1 MNLVFMI
8 DSMLNKPLF
17 LHDVSG
23 KVISNILNVNWYA
36 EENRTFTVF
45 SDFFI
50 KINKATYQSQ
60 SASSQKGP
68 SIEVKMMDFNQFE
81 TLFWNKYKN
90 KKSFKNDSNHLNALT
105 VWSEI
110 MSYIKGSPNTY
121 LHRNWILEREDYLK
135 CVGEHKT
142 FISKETKLMIW
153 DIAQKYEEWKTKENY
168 FDLMDVVAYLISEI
182 LHVAFIFNLFI
193 CFFFQFFFSN
203 YIFKGTT

>member
-8 DSMLNKPLF
+8 DSTLQKPLF
-17 LHDVSG
+17 HRDLSG

-36 EENRTFTVF
+36 EENRTFTVP
-45 SDFFI
+45 SDFFT
-50 KINKATYQSQ
+50 KINKGMYQSSKQ
-60 SASSQKGP
+60 AANFQKAS

-81 TLFWNKYKN
+81 TLFWSKQKN
-90 KKSFKNDSNHLNALT
+90 KKFLKDKIDDSHHINPLT

-121 LHRNWILEREDYLK
+121 LQKNWILEKEDYLK

-153 DIAQKYEEWKTKENY
+153 DIAQKYEEWKTEENY
-168 FDLMDVVAYLISEI
+168 FDLMDVAAYLISEI
-182 LHVAFIFNLFI
+182 IQVGFILF
-193 CFFFQFFFSN
+193 
-203 YIFKGTT
+203 